1 MRWFD
6 TGAHALPGD
15 LADWWSSARAQS
27 AAPVFEVAAGERR
40 LRARLV
46 RGADE
51 DLLIVT
57 EPGNSLPQ
65 AAELGRLLPITR
77 READVLARLAAGR
90 TNDGI
95 AHDLGISRPTV
106 VRHVERIYTKL
117 AVRTRAAATRAALEA
132 LHDA

>member
-1 MRWFD
+1 M
-6 TGAHALPGD
+6 
-15 LADWWSSARAQS
+15 
-27 AAPVFEVAAGERR
+27 
-40 LRARLV
+40 

-51 DLLIVT
+51 DLLILT

-65 AAELGRLLPITR
+65 AAELARLLPITR

-95 AHDLGISRPTV
+95 AHDLGISRHTV